1 MAGPRTHTLR
11 LPAGNTV
18 PPRSRAPAGR
28 LARASASVV
37 LPVPCVPEI
46 PTLMRAPT
54 RLRLPRRFYRLIT
67 YCRPSP
73 NCIQSE
79 VHTVWRRSDHR
90 RWELSMSQESAAPA
104 DFLTL
109 VMPLTA
115 RQGMTNADFY
125 DYWLNAHV
133 TLPARFPGITTVW
146 LHSVSFEDAVWPR
159 LPGVSHR
166 PPAEDEFQG
175 VPEATFAAED
185 GLAEFQ
191 GANKV
196 QMDEGIN
203 FLQEIITY
211 LSPGAATETVA

>member
-1 MAGPRTHTLR
+1 M
-11 LPAGNTV
+11 
-18 PPRSRAPAGR
+18 SRDDATP
-28 LARASASVV
+28 
-37 LPVPCVPEI
+37 
-46 PTLMRAPT
+46 
-54 RLRLPRRFYRLIT
+54 
-67 YCRPSP
+67 
-73 NCIQSE
+73 
-79 VHTVWRRSDHR
+79 
-90 RWELSMSQESAAPA
+90 PA

-115 RQGMTNADFY
+115 RPGMTNADFY

-146 LHSVSFEDAVWPR
+146 LHAVSFEDAVWPR

-166 PPAEDEFQG
+166 PPPEDEFQG

-196 QMDEGIN
+196 QMDDGIN

-211 LSPGAATETVA
+211 LSLGNASETVVDRTGVPAPGTPSRWPAYGGWPWPTSSGASEPAASSMTRSARCSSPPRPTCSSEGSGKELRRDLTSPPQCGRNGP